1 VIAEAVNAV
10 RLHADWKPLVG
21 LTRSDEGTL
30 VERVLAR
37 VVIERAVELHN
48 RDARQGGGSA

>member
-10 RLHADWKPLVG
+10 RLHADWRPLVG
-21 LTRSDEGTL
+21 LTSDDEGTL

-37 VVIERAVELHN
+37 VVIEQAVVAHN
-48 RDARQGGGSA
+48 RDARAS